1 MLGIGD
7 GSVKFRG
14 RSRHWLVI
22 VLQGPR
28 RPWWL
33 APMLV
38 WVGTAL
44 AVFGASAWG
53 RSWVGVVALPVGVAA
68 ALTGAVWWRMRVAE
82 WQHYR
87 RFAMEEVWEVC
98 PRCAYSLEGLAD
110 ERCPECGEDLVKL
123 RRTLARRRSEWF

>member
-1 MLGIGD
+1 M
-7 GSVKFRG
+7 KFRG

-22 VLQGPR
+22 ALQGPR

-33 APMLV
+33 SPMLV

-53 RSWVGVVALPVGVAA
+53 RSWIGVAA

-123 RRTLARRRSEWF
+123 RRTLSRRRSEWF